1 MPIKMESRVE
11 QGRRRQISEAKRAT
25 NVSLSE
31 VLLAE
36 AKSLT
41 VNVSRACEAGLAAE
55 VREAKARRWQQENE
69 AGFKAWNDYVE
80 RNGVPLADYRKF

>member
-1 MPIKMESRVE
+1 ME